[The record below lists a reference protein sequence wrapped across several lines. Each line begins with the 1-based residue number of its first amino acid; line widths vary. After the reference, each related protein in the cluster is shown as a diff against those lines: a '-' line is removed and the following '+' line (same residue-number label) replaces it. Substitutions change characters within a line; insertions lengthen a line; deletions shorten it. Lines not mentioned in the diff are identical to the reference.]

1 MNLIYKKWCVFIFL
15 MSIYSCSKDN
25 IKPEPPVLEDKTFE
39 VNESLV
45 SVMNHEDSLLI
56 KSVENYVIR
65 SNDSNYNPLDSW
77 FYADSLSIY
86 PYFELLKNVRES
98 NRIQVLA
105 LTSEKGYKEIKLA
118 FLNGTN
124 IETILNIPAL
134 PSKDMGYILLNYY
147 DTYRRV
153 KSQQFG
159 NIRYFNHSTYQ
170 INPEEVNKMLA
181 FGKQLSAFFKISE
194 LKFDYYIFDNSKDLY
209 ATLGYEYGP
218 YMYDAYQA
226 NSFARPA
233 DLSVFIGSSTAY
245 NPHELTHLY
254 VHSFIGATNPNVA
267 NPNSLLDEGFA
278 TYFGG
283 AQGGYS
289 LKQSTLMAL
298 NYYKLHEVCFEEIE
312 NLGFLIEDIVN
323 FKNVFYGNF
332 VKYLIEYYSPEY
344 ALQVLSSYNTDEE
357 LNTLLKSKMV
367 NDETFNEF
375 VIRILLTVNP
385 PESEKN

>member
-1 MNLIYKKWCVFIFL
+1 
-15 MSIYSCSKDN
+15 
-25 IKPEPPVLEDKTFE
+25 
-39 VNESLV
+39 
-45 SVMNHEDSLLI
+45 
-56 KSVENYVIR
+56 
-65 SNDSNYNPLDSW
+65 
-77 FYADSLSIY
+77 
-86 PYFELLKNVRES
+86 
-98 NRIQVLA
+98 
-105 LTSEKGYKEIKLA
+105 
-118 FLNGTN
+118 
-124 IETILNIPAL
+124 
-134 PSKDMGYILLNYY
+134 
-147 DTYRRV
+147 
-153 KSQQFG
+153 
-159 NIRYFNHSTYQ
+159 
-170 INPEEVNKMLA
+170 
-181 FGKQLSAFFKISE
+181 
-194 LKFDYYIFDNSKDLY
+194 
-209 ATLGYEYGP
+209 
-218 YMYDAYQA
+218 
-226 NSFARPA
+226 
-233 DLSVFIGSSTAY
+233 
-245 NPHELTHLY
+245 

>member
-1 MNLIYKKWCVFIFL
+1 

-153 KSQQFG
+153 KS
-159 NIRYFNHSTYQ
+159 RW
-170 INPEEVNKMLA
+170 
-181 FGKQLSAFFKISE
+181 
-194 LKFDYYIFDNSKDLY
+194 
-209 ATLGYEYGP
+209 
-218 YMYDAYQA
+218 
-226 NSFARPA
+226 
-233 DLSVFIGSSTAY
+233 
-245 NPHELTHLY
+245 
-254 VHSFIGATNPNVA
+254 
-267 NPNSLLDEGFA
+267 
-278 TYFGG
+278 
-283 AQGGYS
+283 
-289 LKQSTLMAL
+289 
-298 NYYKLHEVCFEEIE
+298 C
-312 NLGFLIEDIVN
+312 
-323 FKNVFYGNF
+323 
-332 VKYLIEYYSPEY
+332 
-344 ALQVLSSYNTDEE
+344 
-357 LNTLLKSKMV
+357 
-367 NDETFNEF
+367 
-375 VIRILLTVNP
+375 
-385 PESEKN
+385 